1 MHTLTHSARGF
12 GRALALSGL
21 ALLAALSLGG
31 CSANRGAAPTQ
42 LDLGA
47 GVATPK
53 AALPA
58 NPAIAVP
65 VASGAALLNEV
76 RVIWRVGDQ
85 GQPQAYATFQWVA
98 PPAHLVTQRIIDRL
112 ALQGAV
118 LPQNVGGELPQLRM
132 NLQRFEQ
139 TFSADGATSKGQLTM
154 QVVLVRGSR
163 VSDQLLIDL
172 QVPATTQDAPGGAV
186 ALRTATEQAADQIA
200 QWLSKQLAK

>member
-21 ALLAALSLGG
+21 VLLAALSLGG

>member
-1 MHTLTHSARGF
+1 MHILTHSARGF

-21 ALLAALSLGG
+21 TLLAAFSLGG
-31 CSANRGAAPTQ
+31 CAANRGVAPTQ

-47 GVATPK
+47 GVAAPRT
-53 AALPA
+53 ALPS

-65 VASGAALLNEV
+65 VASGAALLNEA

-85 GQPQAYATFQWVA
+85 GQPQAYATYQWVA

-139 TFSADGATSKGQLTM
+139 TFSADGATSQGQLTM
-154 QVVLVRGSR
+154 QVVLVRGAR
-163 VSDQLLIDL
+163 ISDQLLIDL

-186 ALRTATEQAADQIA
+186 ALRKATEQAAEQIA

>member
-47 GVATPK
+47 GVAAPK

>member
-1 MHTLTHSARGF
+1 MHILTHSARGF

>member
-1 MHTLTHSARGF
+1 MHILTHSARGF

-47 GVATPK
+47 GVAAPK

>member
-1 MHTLTHSARGF
+1 MHILTHSARGF

-200 QWLSKQLAK
+200 QWLSKQLAQ